1 MMKTD
6 DLRLFIQATLTSDEN
21 YPEIYTKNIPPGAG
35 IVVVRQFDQGWRV
48 LGLILNDLIDIPKGV
63 IEPDEKPL
71 QTAARETMEEAGLSQ
86 INFEWGTAPFVVDQL
101 TCYVA
106 STQQDPIIIQNP
118 ETGIYEHQGF
128 AWLTWE
134 EMLVDCY
141 PYLQP
146 AVGWA
151 RDVVEGLQSF
161 PD

>member
-1 MMKTD
+1 MKTD
-6 DLRLFIQATLTSDEN
+6 DLRLFIQAALMSDEK
-21 YPEIYTKNIPPGAG
+21 YPEAYTKKIPPGAG

-48 LGLILNDLIDIPKGV
+48 LGLILDDLIDIPKGV

-71 QTAARETMEEAGLSQ
+71 QTAIRETLEEAGLSQ
-86 INFEWGTAPFVVDQL
+86 INFEWGTEPLVVDQL

-118 ETGIYEHQGF
+118 KTGIYEHQGF

-134 EMLVDCY
+134 EMLGDCY

-161 PD
+161 PS